1 MGGAVMRFD
10 SMSVPADQTASSRVT
25 RSQQGRTVVSVRSEV
40 LSQFQQVA
48 KEQNRKLAPLADDLV
63 LLESGLDSL
72 CVAIIVTRLED
83 TLGVD
88 PFSTAEDGAFPA
100 TLGDFIRFYENAA
113 K

>member
-1 MGGAVMRFD
+1 MQFD
-10 SMSVPADQTASSRVT
+10 RMSVPADQTASSRVT
-25 RSQQGRTVVSVRSEV
+25 QSQPGRTVVSVRSEV

-48 KEQNRKLAPLADDLV
+48 KEQNKTLAPLADDLV

-83 TLGVD
+83 TMGVD
-88 PFSTAEDGAFPA
+88 PFSTAEDAEFPA